1 MHCLNKAMHI
11 VSWCN
16 GSTADSGS
24 VCLGSNPSETTKKLI
39 INRLPAFFY
48 LNINNHSSFSKLD
61 STYSLGDIP

>member
-24 VCLGSNPSETTKKLI
+24 VCLGSNPSETTKKADNQSI
-39 INRLPAFFY
+39 DSFFY

>member
-24 VCLGSNPSETTKKLI
+24 VCLGSNPSETTKKADNQSI
-39 INRLPAFFY
+39 ISFFY
-48 LNINNHSSFSKLD
+48 LK
-61 STYSLGDIP
+61 STITHPFQN

>member
-24 VCLGSNPSETTKKLI
+24 VCLGSNPSETTKKKLI
-39 INRLPAFFY
+39 INQLSAFFY
-48 LNINNHSSFSKLD
+48 LK
-61 STYSLGDIP
+61 STITHPFQN

>member
-24 VCLGSNPSETTKKLI
+24 VCLGSNPSETTNKQKQTCISIRYAGFLFQGDYWGGYNKSKK
-39 INRLPAFFY
+39 
-48 LNINNHSSFSKLD
+48 
-61 STYSLGDIP
+61 

>member
-24 VCLGSNPSETTKKLI
+24 VCLGSNPSETTKKTADNQLI
-39 INRLPAFFY
+39 ISHSFLHEHQQSLILFKIRFDIFF
-48 LNINNHSSFSKLD
+48 
-61 STYSLGDIP
+61 G

>member
-1 MHCLNKAMHI
+1 MHI

-39 INRLPAFFY
+39 INQLSAFF
-48 LNINNHSSFSKLD
+48 I
-61 STYSLGDIP
+61 